1 MRRGYTGL
9 AQLCIVRG
17 IVMLLYL
24 SILMQVVEGVTC
36 SMLSFFLLHL
46 MVIGDREL
54 NSQRTY

>member
-9 AQLCIVRG
+9 AQLRIVRG

-24 SILMQVVEGVTC
+24 NILMQAVGGVTC
-36 SMLSFFLLHL
+36 SMLSFFLSHL

-54 NSQRTY
+54 NFRRTY